1 MATRKITLK
10 RRVGSTYDVLY
21 PEIKKADILR
31 NDESALSTFGAS
43 VLDTLVALETGFLGT
58 IYDTNDPAVHQKTY
72 PFTASEAR
80 SYFEIAK
87 SDHKHTISA
96 VTGLQ
101 TALDAKVPLVGGFIP
116 EVHFP
121 EVNADSLTF
130 GGTLE
135 GGTTT
140 GGATLLSSFFNL
152 QSNWFTSI
160 YDSNGDVKPNQKGSF
175 RIVTTE
181 GYFTNHDGVTADGK
195 TFNFK
200 FRLLNTAFPNFTEV
214 DDYQVTNNDLA
225 VQLENGDRIVLTS
238 IEKDGTTYNLLFDV
252 INVNYGLA
260 GSGTGNRGT
269 VELSEANSQ
278 TAMSGASDST
288 KVVDEKVMRDSMKDM
303 AELEAF
309 SSNGG
314 DYLLESE
321 LSYGLTN
328 PTTTTAA
335 AVGTFYLN
343 ITTGQVFEC
352 TVASPPNYTWVARS
366 QIYLEN
372 TSTPISFSV
381 IFPNKYYDLGG
392 TVFVDKF
399 ATVNKTQGTLYAL
412 EPVLN
417 DLIFAIQE
425 VD

>member
-10 RRVGSTYDVLY
+10 KRVGSTYDVLY

-58 IYDTNDPAVHQKTY
+58 IYDTNDLAVHQKTY
-72 PFTASEAR
+72 PFTASESR

-101 TALDAKVPLVGGFIP
+101 TALDAKVPLVGGLIP

-130 GGTLE
+130 RGTLS
-135 GGTTT
+135 GASAT
-140 GGATLLSSFFNL
+140 GNAILLSNFFNL
-152 QSNWFTSI
+152 QSNWFTGV
-160 YDSNGDVKPNQKGSF
+160 YDSNGDVKPNYKGNF
-175 RIVTTE
+175 KVVAIP

-195 TFNFK
+195 TFNFR
-200 FRLLNTAFPNFTEV
+200 FRILNTAFPNFTEV
-214 DDYQVTNNDLA
+214 DDYQETNNDLA

-238 IEKDGTTYNLLFDV
+238 IVRDGTTYNLLFDV

-260 GSGTGNRGT
+260 SSGVGNRGT
-269 VELSEANSQ
+269 IELSTANSQ
-278 TAMSGASDST
+278 AAMSGASNST
-288 KVVDEKVMRDSMKDM
+288 KVVDEKVMRDSMQDM
-303 AELEAF
+303 AELQAF

-314 DYLLESE
+314 DYLNESE
-321 LSYGLTN
+321 LSYALTN
-328 PTTTTAA
+328 PTSTTAA

-343 ITTGQVFEC
+343 ITTGEVFEC
-352 TVASPPNYTWVARS
+352 TVASPPNYTWVSRS
-366 QIYLEN
+366 QIYQLG

-392 TVFVDKF
+392 TLFVDKF
-399 ATVNKTQGTLYAL
+399 ATINKTQGTLYAL
-412 EPVLN
+412 EPVTN
-417 DLIFAIQE
+417 DLIFAI
-425 VD
+425 